1 MTITLPLRPQE
12 AARLNAIAESKGVSP
27 DQLVLEALNLVLDD
41 SLSTQEAPKVQARSI
56 WEVMLDNL
64 KNIPAEEF
72 AALPKDG
79 ASEHDHYLYRIQ
91 R

>member
-79 ASEHDHYLYRIQ
+79 ASEHDHYLYRTQ